1 MPPGLIHE
9 HDGMA
14 TKRHSSSDFSK
25 MQVHRVRI
33 AHRQDKPC
41 ALAQCR
47 ADCSEDVG

>member
-14 TKRHSSSDFSK
+14 TKRHIPSDFSK
-25 MQVHRVRI
+25 MKVHCVGI

-41 ALAQCR
+41 ALA
-47 ADCSEDVG
+47 